1 MRWIVLALLFLAY
14 VINYADKAIIGYAAE
29 PLMKELSL
37 NSAEWGMIGSSF
49 YWLFA
54 IAALLGGTWSDRIGT
69 SKVIVI
75 LLLAWTVLQFG
86 AYAIMSLPMLILY
99 RVLLGAFE
107 GPFGPVAMSHASKW
121 FPPEKRGIAFA
132 IIVSGASV
140 GGIVSAPIL
149 VALIEQYGWRI
160 TFALLG
166 VVSLVLVVVWLL
178 VERKNKH
185 LPSNPSAPSK
195 VKKLKWADIAPV
207 LRHPA
212 CFLTLA
218 LAFSAFWLSTWLLI
232 WLPLY
237 LTKVMQLDAMNMA
250 YAVAGSGMAATI
262 LVLLVSS
269 ISDRIYK
276 KTKSFYKARVLVAG
290 IATLIGGVA
299 LAMMP
304 GMKSILLLYIA
315 LCLAKTASYII
326 AANGPQILIQLMPE
340 RSGFMTSIYTFIT
353 NIASMIAPVLTGI
366 LVQTAGDDFVLGF
379 HYSLYLIV
387 GLFIVTGI
395 LFLCFVRPDQPAKN
409 IPTQV
414 ETV

>member
-1 MRWIVLALLFLAY
+1 MRWIVLALLFFAY

-69 SKVIVI
+69 SKMIVI

-86 AYAIMSLPMLILY
+86 SYAIMSLPMLILY

-132 IIVSGASV
+132 VIISGASV
-140 GGIVSAPIL
+140 GGIISAPIL
-149 VALIEQYGWRI
+149 VALIEKYGWRI

-166 VVSLVLVVVWLL
+166 VVSLVLVFVWLL
-178 VERKNKH
+178 VDRKSKNH
-185 LPSNPSAPSK
+185 ASYSPAPSK
-195 VKKLKWADIAPV
+195 VKKLAWADIVPV
-207 LRHPA
+207 LRNPA

-218 LAFSAFWLSTWLLI
+218 LCFSAYWLSTWLLI

-237 LTKVMQLDAMNMA
+237 LTKVLQLEAMNMA
-250 YAVAGSGMAATI
+250 YVVAGSGVAAT
-262 LVLLVSS
+262 LFVLLLSS
-269 ISDRIYK
+269 VADRIYK
-276 KTKSFYKARVLVAG
+276 KTKSYFKSRVLVSG
-290 IATLIGGVA
+290 IATLIGGLSLALMPGLDSFILIFVA
-299 LAMMP
+299 L
-304 GMKSILLLYIA
+304 
-315 LCLAKTASYII
+315 CFAKTASYIS
-326 AANGPQILIQLMPE
+326 AATGPQILIALMPE
-340 RSGFMTSIYTFIT
+340 RAGFMTSIFTFTT
-353 NIASMIAPVLTGI
+353 NIASMVAPVITGI
-366 LVQTAGDDFVLGF
+366 LVQAAGNNFVLGF
-379 HYSLYLIV
+379 HYSLYVIV
-387 GLFIVTGI
+387 GLFIVTSI
-395 LFLCFVRPDQPAKN
+395 LFLWFVRPDNTVKAT
-409 IPTQV
+409 PTQV